1 MAQSKRTAA
10 SYIAEQ
16 RNTTAG
22 NPFMGKTLAEMKKMY
37 SKMTPKQRGENVE
50 TFRRAAAAAA
60 KGSTNKS
67 KVTKPVTGT
76 TPTRNPQAQS
86 AARKTA
92 SAMRSE
98 VTKRQSQKVTDAM
111 KRDANKPKPKSETTK
126 KPQSSRSGGRK
137 ASKAVKQKQNPA
149 VRKFLKNL
157 ENQFKTFGTYKA
169 GEKFT
174 VGNMDYISD
183 GKGGIRSS
191 QPRQF

>member
-67 KVTKPVTGT
+67 KVTTQVKKTATKQQQTPTPT
-76 TPTRNPQAQS
+76 TPSNTRQKRQRGSTGGRGRAPSGTHGQFLPSNPKLKSQPKPT
-86 AARKTA
+86 R
-92 SAMRSE
+92 R
-98 VTKRQSQKVTDAM
+98 TKRG
-111 KRDANKPKPKSETTK
+111 
-126 KPQSSRSGGRK
+126 SGVKGRK
-137 ASKAVKQKQNPA
+137 LKMFNLTAMLRELGGADPKTGR
-149 VRKFLKNL
+149 RKKN
-157 ENQFKTFGTYKA
+157 
-169 GEKFT
+169 
-174 VGNMDYISD
+174 
-183 GKGGIRSS
+183 
-191 QPRQF
+191 

>member
-22 NPFMGKTLAEMKKMY
+22 NPFMGKTLAQMKKMY
-37 SKMTPKQRGENVE
+37 SEMTPKQRGENVE

-60 KGSTNKS
+60 KGSANKS

-76 TPTRNPQAQS
+76 TPARNTKAKSATRQI
-86 AARKTA
+86 A

-98 VTKRQSQKVTDAM
+98 VTKRQSQKVTDAI
-111 KRDANKPKPKSETTK
+111 KRDANKPKSKPKTAE
-126 KPQSSRSGGRK
+126 KPKYNRSGGRR
-137 ASKAVKQKQNPA
+137 ASKAVKTNKNTDL
-149 VRKFLKNL
+149 RKTLKNL
-157 ENQFKTFGTYKA
+157 SDKFKGLGTRKY

-174 VGNMDYISD
+174 VGNVDYISD
-183 GKGGIRSS
+183 GKGGILSS
-191 QPRQF
+191 QRRQF

>member
-10 SYIAEQ
+10 SYIAAQ

-67 KVTKPVTGT
+67 KVTKPVTGA

-86 AARKTA
+86 AARRTA
-92 SAMRSE
+92 SAMKSE

-111 KRDANKPKPKSETTK
+111 KRTAKTPKPATK
-126 KPQSSRSGGRK
+126 KPQSSKSGGRR
-137 ASKAVKQKQNPA
+137 ASKVVKQNQNPA
-149 VRKFLKNL
+149 VRKFLKSIAD
-157 ENQFKTFGTYKA
+157 EFKIF
-169 GEKFT
+169 
-174 VGNMDYISD
+174 I
-183 GKGGIRSS
+183 
-191 QPRQF
+191 

>member
-60 KGSTNKS
+60 KGSANKS

-76 TPTRNPQAQS
+76 TPARNPQAKS

-111 KRDANKPKPKSETTK
+111 LRDANKPKSKPKTTQ
-126 KPQSSRSGGRK
+126 KPQSSRSGGRR
-137 ASKAVKQKQNPA
+137 ASKVVKTNKNTDL
-149 VRKFLKNL
+149 RKTLKNL
-157 ENQFKTFGTYKA
+157 ADQFKTFGTYKD
-169 GEKFT
+169 GEEFT
-174 VGNMDYISD
+174 VGNVDYISD
-183 GKGGIRSS
+183 GKGGVRGSRR
-191 QPRQF
+191 RQF